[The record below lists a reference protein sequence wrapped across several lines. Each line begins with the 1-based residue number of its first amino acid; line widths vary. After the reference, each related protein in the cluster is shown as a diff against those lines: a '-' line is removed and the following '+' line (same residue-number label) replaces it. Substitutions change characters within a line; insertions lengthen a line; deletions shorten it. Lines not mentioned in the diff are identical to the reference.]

1 MDIAHP
7 RQLTA
12 SRGAAAL
19 VGGWTRFIP
28 LLAAVAG
35 TAGLFF
41 AVDAL
46 APETRLHTL
55 LWDRGFSQPLTVG
68 LFFWG
73 VGHILRR
80 LVVHAG
86 ERRALDAC
94 RELRHGAVDRSE
106 LPGRLEVL
114 TRLRDTLA
122 GDVLYAVLS
131 YFRSQRPTRD
141 ELLEAATQAVD
152 RAHARVEDDYRP
164 LTAAMWLLP
173 LSGFLGT
180 VVGMAGAIASFDGV
194 ITGVGDDLAALIP
207 AVTGLAVAFD
217 TTLLALAL
225 VVPLKLLE
233 VGLEG
238 RDKRLLER
246 IERDLGAG
254 YVQRLDLAGLAQ
266 QTPAEAALDRQAE
279 TVARIERSMQAIDT
293 ALAAV
298 ARRLEALP
306 PIDGAVTELVQ
317 AARETRAALP
327 RLQHELGA
335 LRRQGEQPLIV
346 RREGAPARPRQPTR
360 GYAVGP
366 STRLDLPEGETST
379 PYTMGDGDLESD
391 DGPFGPER

>member
-7 RQLTA
+7 RQIAL
-12 SRGAAAL
+12 RGAAAL

-28 LLAAVAG
+28 LLLAAAG
-35 TAGLFF
+35 TVGLFF

-46 APETRLHTL
+46 APDSRLHTL

-73 VGHILRR
+73 VGHIVRR
-80 LVVHAG
+80 LVVHSG
-86 ERRALDAC
+86 ERRALGAC
-94 RELRHGAVDRSE
+94 RGLLWTGPVERDGLA
-106 LPGRLEVL
+106 GRLEVL
-114 TRLRDTLA
+114 GRLRDTLA
-122 GDVLYAVLS
+122 GEVLYAVLS
-131 YFRSQRPTRD
+131 YFRSHRPTRD
-141 ELLEAATQAVD
+141 ELLEAARQAVD
-152 RAHARVEDDYRP
+152 RAHDRVEDDYRP

-207 AVTGLAVAFD
+207 AVSGLAVAFD

-279 TVARIERSMQAIDT
+279 TVARIERSMRAIDG
-293 ALAAV
+293 ALAQV

-306 PIDGAVTELVQ
+306 PIDGAVAELVQ
-317 AARETRAALP
+317 AARETREALP
-327 RLQHELGA
+327 RVTAELGA
-335 LRRQGEQPLIV
+335 LRRQGQQPMIL
-346 RREGAPARPRQPTR
+346 RREPGPGRPPEPTR
-360 GYAVGP
+360 GYAFGAQHE
-366 STRLDLPEGETST
+366 LELPDSGTSD
-379 PYTMGDGDLESD
+379 YTLGDLDGEESGGHG
-391 DGPFGPER
+391 GPDR

>member
-7 RQLTA
+7 RDLPA
-12 SRGAAAL
+12 VRGTAAL
-19 VGGWTRFIP
+19 VGGWTRLVP
-28 LLAAVAG
+28 LLCAVAG
-35 TAGLFF
+35 TGGLFF

-46 APETRLHTL
+46 APGTRLHTL
-55 LWDRGFSQPLTVG
+55 LWSRGFSQPLTVG

-73 VGHILRR
+73 VGHIARR
-80 LVVHAG
+80 LLIQTG
-86 ERRALDAC
+86 ERRALSAC
-94 RELRHGAVDRSE
+94 RQLVWDGPVERGELA
-106 LPGRLEVL
+106 GRLEVL
-114 TRLRDTLA
+114 ARLRDTLA
-122 GDVLYAVLS
+122 GEVLYAVFS
-131 YFRSQRPTRD
+131 YFRSLRPTRD
-141 ELLEAATQAVD
+141 ELLDAARQAVD
-152 RAHARVEDDYRP
+152 RAHDRVADDYRP

-207 AVTGLAVAFD
+207 AVSGLAVAFD

-238 RDKRLLER
+238 RDTRLLER

-279 TVARIERSMQAIDT
+279 TVERIERSLHAIDG
-293 ALAAV
+293 ALGAV

-306 PIDGAVTELVQ
+306 PVDGAVAELVG

-327 RLQHELGA
+327 RLSAELAA
-335 LRRQGEQPLIV
+335 LRRQGEQPLVIT
-346 RREGAPARPRQPTR
+346 RGGAPTASRGPRPERSYT
-360 GYAVGP
+360 
-366 STRLDLPEGETST
+366 LDLPSAPSSA
-379 PYTMGDGDLESD
+379 PYTLGDED
-391 DGPFGPER
+391 DA

>member
-7 RQLTA
+7 RDLPALRATA
-12 SRGAAAL
+12 SL
-19 VGGWTRFIP
+19 VGGWTRLIP
-28 LLAAVAG
+28 LLCAVAG
-35 TAGLFF
+35 TAAVFF

-46 APETRLHTL
+46 APDGRLHTL
-55 LWDRGFSQPLTVG
+55 LWRRGFSQPLTVA

-80 LVVHAG
+80 LVVQTG

-94 RELRHGAVDRSE
+94 RGLLWRGAVARDE
-106 LPGRLEVL
+106 LAGRLEVL
-114 TRLRDTLA
+114 VRLRDTLA
-122 GDVLYAVLS
+122 GDVLYAVFS
-131 YFRSQRPTRD
+131 YFRALRPTRD
-141 ELLEAATQAVD
+141 ELLEAARQAVD
-152 RAHARVEDDYRP
+152 RAHDRVDDDYRA

-207 AVTGLAVAFD
+207 AVSGLAIAFD

-279 TVARIERSMQAIDT
+279 TVERIERSLHAIDG
-293 ALAAV
+293 ALSAV
-298 ARRLEALP
+298 ADRLAALP
-306 PIDGAVTELVQ
+306 PIDGAVGELVQ
-317 AARETRAALP
+317 AARETRSALP
-327 RLQHELGA
+327 RMADALA
-335 LRRQGEQPLIV
+335 DLRRQGEQPMII
-346 RREGAPARPRQPTR
+346 RRGPAPRNTPAARP
-360 GYAVGP
+360 P
-366 STRLDLPEGETST
+366 SFSLELPEADRSA
-379 PYTMGDGDLESD
+379 PYTLGDDP
-391 DGPFGPER
+391 DGEP